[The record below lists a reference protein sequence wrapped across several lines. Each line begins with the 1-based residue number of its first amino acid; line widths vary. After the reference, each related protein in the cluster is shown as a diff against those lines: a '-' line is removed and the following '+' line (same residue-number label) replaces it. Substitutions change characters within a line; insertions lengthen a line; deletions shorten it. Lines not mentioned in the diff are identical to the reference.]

1 MKTYYRFFALAIL
14 LMVLVSCTEKNPA
27 SFRSFTST
35 EHRLMGGWEL
45 VKIYGTH
52 AEFFEGEENTALYSF
67 DSNSSENM
75 HIYTDNGTYYFEDF
89 TLRYTFYS
97 DKTSLLEILSP
108 NVIIKDD
115 EWYWLDNTEKDLIYI
130 QSLDFFFG
138 YRNFK
143 IKELESNTLVLE
155 MDGKTESLNN
165 ESDYELKVHFEY
177 TFEKMD

>member
-1 MKTYYRFFALAIL
+1 MKIYNRFFALSLI

-27 SFRSFTST
+27 AFRSFTST
-35 EHRLMGGWEL
+35 EHRLIGEWKL
-45 VKIYGTH
+45 VKLSGNH
-52 AEFFEGEENTALYSF
+52 AEFYEGEINTALYVF
-67 DSNSSENM
+67 DKKTSDNLYIYFEN
-75 HIYTDNGTYYFEDF
+75 GSGYFEDF
-89 TLRYTFYS
+89 TLRYTFYI
-97 DKTSLLEILSP
+97 DKTSHLEILSP

-115 EWYWLDNTEKDLIYI
+115 EWDWLDNTEKDLIYI

-143 IKELESNTLVLE
+143 IKELTTTSLTLE
-155 MDGKTESLNN
+155 MEGKTESLDN